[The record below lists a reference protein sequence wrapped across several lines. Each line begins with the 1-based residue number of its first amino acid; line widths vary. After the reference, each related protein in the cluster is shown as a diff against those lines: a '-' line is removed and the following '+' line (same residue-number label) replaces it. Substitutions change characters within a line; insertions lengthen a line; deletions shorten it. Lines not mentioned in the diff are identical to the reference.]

1 MKYLVGLF
9 FSSILL
15 FAQTDQLI
23 IDAQNFETDDSKGIS
38 IFTGN
43 VKLRMAKDKLNSE
56 KLEIYVKPN
65 TKGKE
70 KQPIK
75 YVATGDVNF
84 VIFSKDKHYKG
95 KGDKL
100 IYNPIKSEYEV
111 IGNGY
116 IKEETEKRELFGEK
130 IFINQLT
137 GNAIVSGSK
146 DKPVRFIL
154 NIENGNK

>member
-65 TKGKE
+65 TKGKA

-75 YVATGDVNF
+75 YIATGDVNF

-137 GNAIVSGSK
+137 GNAIVSGNK